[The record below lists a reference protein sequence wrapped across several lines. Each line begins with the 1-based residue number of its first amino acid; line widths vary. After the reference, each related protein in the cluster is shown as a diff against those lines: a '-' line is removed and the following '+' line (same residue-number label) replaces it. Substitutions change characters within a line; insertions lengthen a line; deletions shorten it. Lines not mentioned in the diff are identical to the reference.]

1 MWLTDT
7 HTAHGEWEWVCLNVI
22 VWVLCCNPLQVD
34 SSALIFLNFQ
44 SGGVPVHLLETTWT
58 PAARRCLCI
67 KSPTFTCVFWW
78 PTPKLQRRIFRGLEH
93 KQTCFTYVTLL
104 LILTITHTDIIL
116 GPWVNCI
123 VVHFFFLH
131 CSQTAGLGLD
141 LNLLHLP
148 EHGGPSS
155 RSHSQTNISAD
166 FLFLVL
172 LWQSLYWLIIHL
184 LFLKGCNLKCSTKP
198 WEKCQK
204 WHKIIICECFVYF
217 HYCCIDRGN
226 TKQLGVCKSITSGC
240 WCFTD
245 WMKTHFTACS
255 FFFSVWVTEAASILT
270 SHMVSH
276 DQYSLQLPVPAV
288 TWLSCLIQW
297 LAFSCW
303 LSFLFSR
310 CDASALTSA

>member
-1 MWLTDT
+1 MS
-7 HTAHGEWEWVCLNVI
+7 

-93 KQTCFTYVTLL
+93 KQTSALFKRYSRLWQRVSQHKHYIEEKLVKKVILLTVHNVWDLWLEVCLEVSECQLEWIAVLFNKVSNTVKCTFLICGFVITLHPYIQLHVRSPGSTCFTYVTLL

-166 FLFLVL
+166 FLFFVL

-184 LFLKGCNLKCSTKP
+184 LFLKGCNLKFSTKP
-198 WEKCQK
+198 WEKSKMTQNHNLWMLCLLPLLLHRQRK
-204 WHKIIICECFVYF
+204 HKTT
-217 HYCCIDRGN
+217 R
-226 TKQLGVCKSITSGC
+226 
-240 WCFTD
+240 
-245 WMKTHFTACS
+245 
-255 FFFSVWVTEAASILT
+255 
-270 SHMVSH
+270 
-276 DQYSLQLPVPAV
+276 
-288 TWLSCLIQW
+288 CL
-297 LAFSCW
+297 
-303 LSFLFSR
+303 
-310 CDASALTSA
+310 

>member
-1 MWLTDT
+1 MDARSTPMFMHQVSDLHMRLLMTD
-7 HTAHGEWEWVCLNVI
+7 
-22 VWVLCCNPLQVD
+22 
-34 SSALIFLNFQ
+34 
-44 SGGVPVHLLETTWT
+44 
-58 PAARRCLCI
+58 
-67 KSPTFTCVFWW
+67 PT
-78 PTPKLQRRIFRGLEH
+78 LQRRIFRGLEH

-184 LFLKGCNLKCSTKP
+184 LFLKGCNLKFSTKP
-198 WEKCQK
+198 WEKSKMTQNHNLWMLCLLPLLLHRQRK
-204 WHKIIICECFVYF
+204 HK
-217 HYCCIDRGN
+217 
-226 TKQLGVCKSITSGC
+226 TTL
-240 WCFTD
+240 
-245 WMKTHFTACS
+245 
-255 FFFSVWVTEAASILT
+255 
-270 SHMVSH
+270 
-276 DQYSLQLPVPAV
+276 
-288 TWLSCLIQW
+288 CL
-297 LAFSCW
+297 
-303 LSFLFSR
+303 
-310 CDASALTSA
+310 